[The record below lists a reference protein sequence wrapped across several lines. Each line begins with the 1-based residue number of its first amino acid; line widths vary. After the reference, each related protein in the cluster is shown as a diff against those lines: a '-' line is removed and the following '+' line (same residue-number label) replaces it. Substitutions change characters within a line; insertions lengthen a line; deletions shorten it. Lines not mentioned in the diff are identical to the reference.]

1 MTIAGPVDEP
11 PAAKKSRAV
20 SRRRVLGAAVAGGAG
35 IGALRAFVYPQ
46 VEQLLHSTQATIR
59 GRSDW
64 ISPLG
69 STTARVAHLLRRTTF
84 GATLEELE
92 KAASDGYSKTVD
104 RLLETRPAAPPPL
117 GANDDIRMDRR
128 LNLGNLQLWWVDHL
142 LSTATPFAERMTLF
156 WHGHFTSDYRKVGLQ
171 TPYIYWQNLTWREM
185 ALTDLRS
192 MLMRVT
198 TDPAMLRYLDLAT
211 STAQNPNENYARELL
226 EIFTMG
232 VGHYGEDDVRAA
244 SKALSGWTEPR
255 PDRTVDIVLDAKN
268 NVVRKYSVYDT
279 PATGVFV
286 ANRAYKGGPL
296 TFLGKKDT
304 YDTQKMID
312 RILAQPATAE
322 YVARKVVQH
331 FVSAKVDDAYVK
343 RLGDR
348 FRASKHDVKTLMR
361 EVFMSPEFVADRSY
375 RALVKAP
382 TEFMVHT
389 LRALNAPKLSRLV
402 TLSGPGMGQVL
413 FDPPDVGGWPNNE
426 AWISSNNV
434 VARVNFVT
442 AVLSQLKTLPPGTDA
457 PHHVD
462 GVVSPRTAG
471 LLNTAADDHA
481 RWFIALASP
490 EFQLK

>member
-1 MTIAGPVDEP
+1 MSIAGPIDEP
-11 PAAKKSRAV
+11 SAAKRSRAV
-20 SRRRVLGAAVAGGAG
+20 SRRKVLGAAVAGGAG
-35 IGALRAFVYPQ
+35 IGGLRAFVYPH
-46 VEQLLHSTQATIR
+46 VEQLLHSTQATNS

-69 STTARVAHLLRRTTF
+69 AAKAKVAHLLRRTAF

-117 GANDDIRMDRR
+117 ASNDDIRMDRR
-128 LNLGNLQLWWVDHL
+128 LNPGNLQLWWVDHL

-156 WHGHFTSDYRKVGLQ
+156 WHGHFTSDYRKVGLR
-171 TPYIYWQNLTWREM
+171 TPYIYWQNLTWRDM

-226 EIFTMG
+226 ELFTMG

-268 NVVRKYSVYDT
+268 NVVRRVPVYDT
-279 PATGVFV
+279 PATGVFA
-286 ANRAYKGGPL
+286 ANRAYKGGQF
-296 TFLGKKDT
+296 TFLGKKDA
-304 YDTQKMID
+304 YDTQKVID
-312 RILAQPATAE
+312 RILTQPATAE

-331 FVSAKVDDAYVK
+331 FVSARVDDAYVK
-343 RLGDR
+343 RLGDK
-348 FRASKHDVKTLMR
+348 FRASKYDVKTLMR
-361 EVFMSPEFVADRSY
+361 EVFMSPEFVAGQSY

-382 TEFMVHT
+382 TEFMVHA
-389 LRALNAPKLSRLV
+389 LRALNAPQLSRLV

-442 AVLSQLKTLPPGTDA
+442 AVLSQLKTLPAGTDV
-457 PHHVD
+457 PHHID
-462 GVVSPRTAG
+462 GVVSPRTAS

-481 RWFIALASP
+481 RWFVALASP